1 MQRSGIQQRH
11 RWLVRL
17 TTLEYAGVS
26 LRQRSGLFIQD
37 LPDFCREIRVAEWL
51 ENDLDAGI

>member
-1 MQRSGIQQRH
+1 MANPFAFATVNHIRLALGIPH
-11 RWLVRL
+11 
-17 TTLEYAGVS
+17 VS
-26 LRQRSGLFIQD
+26 LVQGDLVLFIQD